1 MQNVKKLDMSLKKLK
16 ELFNLIESEAKGSPA
31 FLEKLANV
39 FGQELDEATN
49 IQSGDKKT
57 KEPILNIVDILHRAG
72 QEALLKELDVL
83 TNDQLAKLASQEGIK
98 KYKDAK
104 SAERGDLIESL
115 SEIASNRLSQG
126 SSFTKPQKETDSNI
140 EQKQ

>member
-1 MQNVKKLDMSLKKLK
+1 MQNNKKLDMSLKKLK
-16 ELFNLIESEAKGSPA
+16 ELFKLIESEAKDSPA
-31 FLEKLANV
+31 FLEKLAII
-39 FGQELDEATN
+39 FGQEFYEATN

-57 KEPILNIVDILHRAG
+57 KKPILNIVDILHRSG
-72 QEALLKELDVL
+72 QETLLKELDVL

-98 KYKDAK
+98 KFKDAK
-104 SAERGDLIESL
+104 SAERQDLIESL

-126 SSFTKPQKETDSNI
+126 SSFTKPQKEPDSNI